1 MHINLSMWEF
11 ACNGE
16 KFLMPVGFSRNQA
29 LKWSSVCTMLSLGF
43 NTCGGRG
50 KKENWQK
57 KNLSYNAGHLHCF
70 GQPPRTSELFHIGP
84 KWQDLY
90 ISSLHQPWKWLLWEW
105 HDFGWGGRSRDRSF
119 LEGYLDDISP
129 CPPLYM
135 NDINL

>member
-29 LKWSSVCTMLSLGF
+29 LKWSSVRMMLSLGF

-90 ISSLHQPWKWLLWEW
+90 ISSLHQPSKWAAVGIAWFWMRRKEP
-105 HDFGWGGRSRDRSF
+105 RQVF
-119 LEGYLDDISP
+119 LERVSGWHITMSTAVHEWY
-129 CPPLYM
+129 
-135 NDINL
+135 